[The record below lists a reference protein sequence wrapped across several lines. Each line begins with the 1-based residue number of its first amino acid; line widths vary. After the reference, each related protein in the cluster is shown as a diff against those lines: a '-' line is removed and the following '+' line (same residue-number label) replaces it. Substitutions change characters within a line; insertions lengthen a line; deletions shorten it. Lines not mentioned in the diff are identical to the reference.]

1 MTRAAVLVAGCVV
14 CLSAE
19 AFAQQRGIEL
29 QGGAG
34 YVFDSAEGPSV
45 PAVNAG
51 LVVWLTRGWGLGARL
66 AEGLADERF
75 DLAAD
80 ESGDVSRSL
89 GDLRVWALTSQWR
102 WFARAIEVNAGVGV
116 GSSGW
121 RSKSVRTGERT
132 TSRSGVGFLAL
143 DVMVGRR
150 IAGPV
155 HLKGGFTYGLM
166 DDSHPFQPVVMVAL
180 RR

>member
-1 MTRAAVLVAGCVV
+1 MRWLAVTCVLMMLLHANARAQ
-14 CLSAE
+14 E
-19 AFAQQRGIEL
+19 RGIEV

-51 LVVWLTRGWGLGARL
+51 VVAWLTRGWGIGARL
-66 AEGLADERF
+66 AEGLTDERF
-75 DLAAD
+75 DRSPREFEDA
-80 ESGDVSRSL
+80 SRAI

-102 WFARAIEVNAGVGV
+102 WFARAVEINAGVGV

-121 RSKSVRTGERT
+121 RSKYVRAGERM
-132 TSRSGVGFLAL
+132 TSRSGVGFLAFDL
-143 DVMVGRR
+143 LVGRR

-155 HLKGGFTYGLM
+155 HLKGGFNYGLM
-166 DDSHPFQPVVMVAL
+166 DDSHPFQPVVMFAL
-180 RR
+180 R